1 MNITFPYHKKS
12 LYLHETNVF
21 TIEIDQLESYLQIF
35 YYCLSIEEKTKATE
49 IRCRIQK
56 KRYIISHGFLR
67 FLLGEC
73 LSIFPSKVEYSYNK
87 FQKPLCKQ
95 DPNLYFNM
103 SHSNNYVCYVF
114 SFNYKVGIDIEFIN
128 NIFKIEDL
136 LPSIAAPEEALAFDK
151 PYEADKAYLFYKM
164 WTIKEAFL
172 KALGI
177 GLSYPLSDIETTIL
191 PREKFKILTFDGSKK
206 VQNEWTFMPIKFIPS
221 YLGTVAVEKENEK
234 INFHTLTSLCFS

>member
-1 MNITFPYHKKS
+1 MRFYKKIIFPTD
-12 LYLHETNVF
+12 ETNALFVSLS
-21 TIEIDQLESYLQIF
+21 ELETYLSILFSYLS
-35 YYCLSIEEKTKATE
+35 CEEKTRVSKFLCE
-49 IRCRIQK
+49 PLKR
-56 KRYIISHGFLR
+56 RYIISHGFLR

-151 PYEADKAYLFYKM
+151 LHEADKAYLFYKM

-206 VQNEWTFMPIKFIPS
+206 VQNEWTFMPIKFIPG
-221 YLGTVAVEKENEK
+221 YLGTVTVEKENEK